1 MPSSRP
7 QVLKMDTNEVVQST
21 SMTQVV
27 YTGSNPENKKV
38 VSYTSKSA
46 VSRPA
51 TRGAPFRSPL
61 ACSPCV
67 FFILFFFRS
76 GAAKS
81 E

>member
-51 TRGAPFRSPL
+51 TRGAPSVQIATRLLSLCLLHPL
-61 ACSPCV
+61 LLPFWCSQV
-67 FFILFFFRS
+67 
-76 GAAKS
+76 
-81 E
+81 